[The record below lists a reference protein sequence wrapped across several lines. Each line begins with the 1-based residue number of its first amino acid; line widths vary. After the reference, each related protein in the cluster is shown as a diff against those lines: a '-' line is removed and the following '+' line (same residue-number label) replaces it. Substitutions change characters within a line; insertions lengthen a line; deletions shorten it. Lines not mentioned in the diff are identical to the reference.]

1 MLLCFKAEQLT
12 SPRESVSRFLCL
24 AGNVAACLDITI
36 CCELIIADR
45 TKITAG
51 GCTSQ
56 AELGAGIHYL
66 LT

>member
-1 MLLCFKAEQLT
+1 MLLSSKAEQPT

-24 AGNVAACLDITI
+24 AGNAAACLDIAI

-45 TKITAG
+45 VKVAAG

-56 AELGAGIHYL
+56 AELGAATPYPRI
-66 LT
+66 